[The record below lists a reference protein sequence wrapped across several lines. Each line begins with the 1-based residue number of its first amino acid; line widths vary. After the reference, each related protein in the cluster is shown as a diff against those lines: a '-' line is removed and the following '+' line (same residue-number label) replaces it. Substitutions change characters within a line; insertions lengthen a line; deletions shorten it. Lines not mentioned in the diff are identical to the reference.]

1 MCSCL
6 APSGVAFFL
15 GGGGEGGWFCRLAGL
30 WRPADKRKRNGRFY
44 GSSCRFLR
52 TLGTGHESVV
62 VCYSRKKQDLFPGLV
77 ALPGGFGS
85 LCWRT

>member
-1 MCSCL
+1 MEL
-6 APSGVAFFL
+6 FFFFL
-15 GGGGEGGWFCRLAGL
+15 GGGGREDGSVGSLVSGGLLTNVSEMSGFC
-30 WRPADKRKRNGRFY
+30 